1 MEDLPN
7 PHAVPSVL
15 MSGPDVPI
23 EAKAIRQALALCALA
38 PVERMVL
45 TPDLHV
51 GPEVP
56 VGVAFDTRGAL
67 VPGAIGNDVGCGMR
81 LAVFDDA
88 IDLDEAAP
96 GARLRAVFFEGA
108 RDLRLRPADRLAVL
122 EHGLVALL
130 DAPHVT
136 GGEGGWAHAADDLAD
151 HVERTHRSGGIDA
164 GGVDDAL
171 AAWARR
177 TGERDSQLGS
187 LGGGNHFC
195 ELQRVAEVVD
205 GPTAWAWGLRP
216 GALAVMV
223 HAGSLGFGHVAAARG
238 KTAAATAGAS
248 ARGERGGAARPAA
261 GAARGRAVLP
271 DGPEQDAYVRALRN
285 AANVAWANRFALT
298 AMAVGA
304 IADVLGTRPRWVT
317 VGDAP
322 HNLIWREGDRWRHRK
337 GACPAEAPAA
347 GPFAYTG
354 EPVLI
359 PGSMGDS
366 SWVLAGTGAEA
377 ALCSTSHGAGRV
389 LARGRAARTRDDA
402 ADARLRVVTP
412 IDPTLAR
419 RDVRAEHDRRVRE
432 EAPRAYKPIGPVVDA
447 VVAAGAARRVARLEP
462 LLTVKG

>member
-1 MEDLPN
+1 MELLAN
-7 PHAVPSVL
+7 PHGVPAVL

-23 EAKAIRQALALCALA
+23 EPKAIRQALRLCALA
-38 PVERMVL
+38 PVERVVL

-88 IDLDEAAP
+88 IDLDEAAL
-96 GARLRAVFFEGA
+96 GARLRAVFFQGA

-122 EHGLVALL
+122 EHGLAALL

-136 GGEGGWAHAADDLAD
+136 GGDGGWAHVADGLSG
-151 HVERTHRSGGIDA
+151 HLERAHRSGGMDA
-164 GGVDDAL
+164 GGVDDTL

-195 ELQRVAEVVD
+195 ELQRVVEVVD
-205 GPTAWAWGLRP
+205 GPTAWAWGLRA

-238 KTAAATAGAS
+238 RA
-248 ARGERGGAARPAA
+248 E
-261 GAARGRAVLP
+261 AVLP
-271 DGPEQDAYVRALRN
+271 SGPEQDAYVRALRN
-285 AANVAWANRFALT
+285 AANVAWVNRFALT

-304 IADVLGTRPRWVT
+304 VADVLGTRPRWVT

-337 GACPAEAPAA
+337 GASPAEAPAT
-347 GPFAYTG
+347 GPYAYTG
-354 EPVLI
+354 EPVLV

-377 ALCSTSHGAGRV
+377 ALRSTSHGAGRV
-389 LARGRAARTRDDA
+389 LARGRAARTRDDD
-402 ADARLRVVTP
+402 ADGRLRVVTP
-412 IDPTLAR
+412 IDPAVAR